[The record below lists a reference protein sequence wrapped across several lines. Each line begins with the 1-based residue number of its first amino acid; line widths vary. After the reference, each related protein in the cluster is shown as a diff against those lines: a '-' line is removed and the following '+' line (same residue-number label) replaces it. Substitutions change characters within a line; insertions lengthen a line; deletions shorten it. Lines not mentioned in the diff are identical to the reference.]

1 MSEII
6 SVFFGSIILASMAI
20 LIHLISA
27 YHPYH
32 RPVPLAL
39 SSLATMSLA
48 VLALSLIN
56 DGLSYLEI
64 VRSSVSESISSLLNI
79 LPVIYVSIAII
90 LLKVSLQ
97 NRIEEPL

>member
-1 MSEII
+1 MT
-6 SVFFGSIILASMAI
+6 ILT
-20 LIHLISA
+20 HLISA

-32 RPVPLAL
+32 RPAPLAL

-56 DGLSYLEI
+56 DELSHLEI

-79 LPVIYVSIAII
+79 LPLIYVSIAII
-90 LLKVSLQ
+90 LVKVSFQ
-97 NRIEEPL
+97 HRKEEPL

>member
-32 RPVPLAL
+32 RPAPLAL

-48 VLALSLIN
+48 VLALSLMN
-56 DGLSYLEI
+56 DGLGYLEI

-97 NRIEEPL
+97 NRIEEQL

>member
-6 SVFFGSIILASMAI
+6 TVFFGSIILASMTI
-20 LIHLISA
+20 LTHLIPA
-27 YHPYH
+27 YP
-32 RPVPLAL
+32 PSPSPAPLAL

-56 DGLSYLEI
+56 DELSYLEI

-79 LPVIYVSIAII
+79 LPLIYVSIAII
-90 LLKVSLQ
+90 LVKVSFQ
-97 NRIEEPL
+97 HGKEEPL

>member
-6 SVFFGSIILASMAI
+6 TVFFGSIILASMTI
-20 LIHLISA
+20 LTHLISA

-32 RPVPLAL
+32 RPAPLAL

-56 DGLSYLEI
+56 DESTYLEI

-79 LPVIYVSIAII
+79 LPLIYVSIAII
-90 LLKVSLQ
+90 LVKVSFQ
-97 NRIEEPL
+97 HRKEEPL